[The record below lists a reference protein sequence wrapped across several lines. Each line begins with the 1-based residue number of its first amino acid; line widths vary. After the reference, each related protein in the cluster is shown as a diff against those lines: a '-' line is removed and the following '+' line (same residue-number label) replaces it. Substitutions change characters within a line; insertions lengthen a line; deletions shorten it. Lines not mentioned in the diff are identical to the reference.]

1 MYERRGSFDSN
12 TSERKKSESPATDI
26 LDINI
31 KAIKSY
37 LVNTFLNIMMI
48 NMMFAK
54 REFSN

>member
-1 MYERRGSFDSN
+1 MNDSFDSN
-12 TSERKKSESPATDI
+12 TSERKKSESLATDI

-54 REFSN
+54 RELSN